1 MRLNSLYRASV
12 VAFGVLPIVAICG
25 PFVQTNLSSNI
36 PGLAANFDPN
46 LINPWGNS
54 FSATSPIWVSDQGAG
69 VATLYG
75 GTGAAVSLVVSIP
88 TLGSNPPQ
96 GPTGQVFNS
105 TTSTTSF
112 LLTAGNGQ
120 KATFIFDTLAGTI
133 AGWNGGST
141 AVTQLTNAGASY
153 TGLALGSSAA
163 GDTLYAANFGQSKID
178 AISAGFADE
187 NLAGSFTDPNLPAG
201 YSPYNIQNIGG
212 SLYVEYAL
220 VDPTTHR
227 ASVGAGQGIVDI
239 FDGNGNFVKRLISSG
254 GSLDA
259 PWGIT
264 LAPALFPVFGG
275 DLLVGNFGDGTI
287 HAFDP
292 TTGALLGSLTDN
304 ANNPIA
310 NPGLWAIEFRTATGF
325 DPNALYFTAGI
336 NGEQDGLFGAIGVAP
351 EPGTLVLM
359 GISGAGLL
367 LKKVIGRRQ

>member
-1 MRLNSLYRASV
+1 MRLNSLCRATV
-12 VAFGVLPIVAICG
+12 VTFGVFPIVTFCG

-36 PGLAANFDPN
+36 PGLAANTDPN

-54 FSATSPIWVSDQGAG
+54 FSGTSPIWVSDQGAG
-69 VATLYG
+69 VATLYNG
-75 GTGAAVSLVVSIP
+75 NGSAVPLVVSIP
-88 TLGSNPPQ
+88 TTGPNPPQ

-105 TTSTTSF
+105 TASF
-112 LLTAGNGQ
+112 LLTNGNSQ
-120 KATFIFDTLAGTI
+120 KATFIFDTLAGSV
-133 AGWNGGST
+133 AGWNGGTT
-141 AVTQLTNAGASY
+141 AVTQLSNAGASY

-163 GDTLYAANFGQSKID
+163 GDTLYAANFGQAKID

-187 NLAGSFTDPNLPAG
+187 NLAGNFTDPNLPAG

-212 SLYVEYAL
+212 SLYIEYAL
-220 VDPTTHR
+220 VDPVTHR

-239 FDGNGNFVKRLISSG
+239 FDGNGNFVKRLINPG
-254 GSLDA
+254 GALDA

-292 TTGALLGSLTDN
+292 TTGALLGSLTDSS
-304 ANNPIA
+304 NNPIA
-310 NPGLWAIEFRTATGF
+310 NPGLWGIGFRTASGF

-336 NGEQDGLFGAIGVAP
+336 NGEQDGLFGSIGVAP
-351 EPGTLVLM
+351 EPGTLALM
-359 GISGAGLL
+359 AIAGAGLL